1 MFSHNEI
8 VTLLCLFSCL
18 GGVIIIHFILDIFSK
33 KKWVMPPDT
42 KICYH
47 KLKKKRKH
55 KKKKRK
61 KK

>member
-8 VTLLCLFSCL
+8 VTLLCLFCCL
-18 GGVIIIHFILDIFSK
+18 CVAIVIHFILDIFSK

-42 KICYH
+42 PICYH
-47 KLKKKRKH
+47 KLKKKHKQ